1 MATYPN
7 VKFTKGTDIVYI
19 ATVNVDENLINT
31 VKVITVPTTD
41 TTPETSK
48 ILNLNRVED
57 RYTITGSIN
66 YGKLNATETK
76 TSAKDKKDLLKTMF
90 AKGSVVVLNYESTN
104 YNVAVEKFNIKDKAQ
119 DNLDSVDGEVV
130 YDVIITCV
138 VGGDVV

>member
-90 AKGSVVVLNYESTN
+90 AKGSVVVLTYESTN